1 MMKRLLFTAAWLT
14 ALCTAAVSCRNEE
27 KQPVRIICGAIDTIE
42 YTGGKTEIPFSSSAP
57 LNTEPVTEAG
67 WISDLTIGQSSITFI
82 AEENTGAGRTAVIII
97 NIPPDITPVFTS
109 AGEGAEYSETD
120 RTVSIKVTQK
130 AAGENPPE
138 RDMAIEITVNRKDF
152 HSVNVSFIP
161 ADDRMT
167 YIARI
172 VEKEYF
178 DTFSSDEEYI
188 QDEVDEFMA
197 IAESNGVDP
206 SVVISANLRQNAI
219 ENLDIDGLKASTGY
233 CIYAYGLEPDGSVT
247 TGLCKESVYTDEAAK
262 VDFGFSFEVVPQ
274 DYEAMVTITTESAGD
289 TYYWSTMTLED
300 WNAYPSED
308 DIIAETVETLDFAVE
323 VMGDSYS
330 YVGAVFGATY
340 PEMVPVMRKIMPKAY
355 FLVPGYGAQGAKG
368 ADLVN
373 FFNPDG
379 LGAIVNSSR
388 GIIAAWQQEKY
399 AKFGAECYADASR
412 QAVKDM
418 IEDISG
424 ALAAAK
430 KGI

>member
-1 MMKRLLFTAAWLT
+1 MKRLLFTAAWLT

-138 RDMAIEITVNRKDF
+138 RDMAIEITVNRKDV

-178 DTFSSDEEYI
+178 DTFSS
-188 QDEVDEFMA
+188 V
-197 IAESNGVDP
+197 S
-206 SVVISANLRQNAI
+206 
-219 ENLDIDGLKASTGY
+219 
-233 CIYAYGLEPDGSVT
+233 
-247 TGLCKESVYTDEAAK
+247 
-262 VDFGFSFEVVPQ
+262 
-274 DYEAMVTITTESAGD
+274 
-289 TYYWSTMTLED
+289 
-300 WNAYPSED
+300 
-308 DIIAETVETLDFAVE
+308 
-323 VMGDSYS
+323 
-330 YVGAVFGATY
+330 
-340 PEMVPVMRKIMPKAY
+340 
-355 FLVPGYGAQGAKG
+355 
-368 ADLVN
+368 
-373 FFNPDG
+373 
-379 LGAIVNSSR
+379 
-388 GIIAAWQQEKY
+388 
-399 AKFGAECYADASR
+399 
-412 QAVKDM
+412 
-418 IEDISG
+418 
-424 ALAAAK
+424 
-430 KGI
+430 